1 MIDIGCNYII
11 DENNQNTYDKAYE
24 YLAKNRYIQ
33 VIKFPGKFCNK
44 QELVYALNF
53 AKKMNIKIDL
63 HGLPGMEPRTHSKRM
78 LNNIKW
84 DELPLDMMQFIY
96 KNRIS
101 THIGAEMEEDIE
113 TSENIFIENYKKIK
127 EIFNKK
133 YDINISFG
141 GENQSGGYNIPLKEI
156 SPQTISKIWEMMDFG
171 VFDISHA
178 KLGSKDLNITYEE
191 YLKNLTSKDKVKILH
206 ISGNVDETDKYKDRI
221 DKHVLVN
228 KKEIK
233 DIIKT
238 INEFPNLDLI
248 DTELAFNTKYSF
260 EKELI
265 IEVITLNMMSR
276 KMNEDEIYKI
286 YDILSK
292 KLKNDISNIEE
303 IIC

>member
-1 MIDIGCNYII
+1 M
-11 DENNQNTYDKAYE
+11 
-24 YLAKNRYIQ
+24 
-33 VIKFPGKFCNK
+33 F
-44 QELVYALNF
+44 
-53 AKKMNIKIDL
+53 
-63 HGLPGMEPRTHSKRM
+63 
-78 LNNIKW
+78 
-84 DELPLDMMQFIY
+84 
-96 KNRIS
+96 
-101 THIGAEMEEDIE
+101 
-113 TSENIFIENYKKIK
+113 
-127 EIFNKK
+127 
-133 YDINISFG
+133 
-141 GENQSGGYNIPLKEI
+141 LK
-156 SPQTISKIWEMMDFG
+156 
-171 VFDISHA
+171 
-178 KLGSKDLNITYEE
+178 E

-206 ISGNVDETDKYKDRI
+206 ISGNIDETDKYKDRI

-248 DTELAFNTKYSF
+248 DTEFAFNTKYSF